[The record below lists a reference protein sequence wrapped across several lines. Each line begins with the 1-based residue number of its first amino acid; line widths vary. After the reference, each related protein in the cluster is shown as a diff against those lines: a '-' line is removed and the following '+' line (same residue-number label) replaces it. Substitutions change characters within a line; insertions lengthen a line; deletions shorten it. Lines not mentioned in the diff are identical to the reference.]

1 MKALF
6 WMVRSIIVCP
16 EAYQT
21 MLLHAFTHEREEIGG
36 VLVGVNDGPET
47 SVITVIPLPRTSE
60 QSDRVEISGAEL
72 AGCIDKCEELSKDLE
87 TPVFVVGCHVDLNTQ
102 LNFQAMDRNFVG
114 LIFSVF
120 VHQPNSPGQVVSLLG
135 FQSTTGQKEERINV
149 RIQPLLKSSANFYQN
164 EFISK
169 AEASAPGGLK
179 LLQYLSKTL
188 ELTDSTTESMTSFG
202 KFMKLG
208 LDLASDTITS
218 TTCLIFRDD
227 KENVVSADRLKAAV
241 AEVPLDLPQGQDR
254 ADHLLCDP
262 PLCLLHATPP
272 SRPSPTSLSLS
283 VSDPNPSNVTGIH
296 TTLIG
301 LRVHFPDRL
310 ISQVY

>member
-1 MKALF
+1 MKALC
-6 WMVRSIIVCP
+6 WMVRSIIVSP

-36 VLVGVNDGPET
+36 VLVGVNDGLET

-87 TPVFVVGCHVDLNTQ
+87 TPVSVVGWYHSHPHITPFPSHVDLNTQ

-179 LLQYLSKTL
+179 LLR
-188 ELTDSTTESMTSFG
+188 E
-202 KFMKLG
+202 
-208 LDLASDTITS
+208 
-218 TTCLIFRDD
+218 
-227 KENVVSADRLKAAV
+227 
-241 AEVPLDLPQGQDR
+241 
-254 ADHLLCDP
+254 
-262 PLCLLHATPP
+262 
-272 SRPSPTSLSLS
+272 
-283 VSDPNPSNVTGIH
+283 
-296 TTLIG
+296 
-301 LRVHFPDRL
+301 
-310 ISQVY
+310 